1 MDKFIYE
8 ESKQNWDDYLN
19 DVKKILNNINSF
31 TNDTEMEEKKND
43 KLEEFNS
50 NNEINNFSD
59 EEQSGLFGHN
69 NNEDEDMFL

>member
-31 TNDTEMEEKKND
+31 TNDTEIEEKKNY

-59 EEQSGLFGHN
+59 EEQSWLFGHN